1 MASIPLS
8 LFPPQIKTW
17 GLRVML
23 YPPVLLE
30 PRALG
35 GMQPPRA
42 PGATMGEEG
51 ALRGGIMG

>member
-23 YPPVLLE
+23 YPPILLE

-35 GMQPPRA
+35 GMQPPRT
-42 PGATMGEEG
+42 PGTTMGGG
-51 ALRGGIMG
+51 ALLGGIMG